1 MPALHYKLEPNK
13 LCPNCNTNPMKT
25 NIRLLIVSGLAV
37 SALSAQAALTTLDSS
52 GFASQY
58 NGNDIFDG
66 TNAANGWVA
75 AGGATDDNL
84 TLNGSNVISTL
95 TATNGWIQH
104 DNDSTPWENGSG
116 SWTVEVRANISASA
130 GSGGFVIWG
139 ALNGERDIMTI
150 RENQVTNLAGT
161 VYSTETNAGGFHDF
175 RLTYDASDDTYHY
188 FRDGL
193 QITPDGGIG
202 QQGGTGSTRLIVGDC
217 CTNVG
222 GSTLGGPGS
231 SVEFEYIRY
240 DNSGAF
246 SPAGVPEPST
256 ALLGLA
262 GFAFFLR
269 RRR

>member
-1 MPALHYKLEPNK
+1 
-13 LCPNCNTNPMKT
+13 MKE
-25 NIRLLIVSGLAV
+25 NIRLLVATCLAI

-104 DNDSTPWENGSG
+104 DNGSTPWENGSG
-116 SWTVEVRANISASA
+116 SWTVEVRANISAT

-139 ALNGERDIMTI
+139 SLNGERDIMTI
-150 RENQVTNLAGT
+150 RENQITNLAGT
-161 VYSTETNAGGFHDF
+161 VYNTETNAGGFHDF
-175 RLTYDASDDTYHY
+175 RLTYDAADDAYHY

-193 QITPDGGIG
+193 QITPEGGIG
-202 QQGGTGSTRLIVGDC
+202 QQGGTGNTRLIIGDC

-222 GSTLGGPGS
+222 GSILGGPGS

-246 SPAGVPEPST
+246 SPAPVPEPSIT
-256 ALLGLA
+256 LLGLA